1 MRILHFGD
9 IHFWRLQL
17 DRDFYYPKR
26 VLGIANLALRRRH
39 RFPQKLA
46 WEVMDRIAGED
57 ADMVLFSGDMTTMS
71 LEGEFRD
78 AARAFAPLYE
88 KWGESLVVIAG
99 NHDRYSPR
107 SVRLQYFEKH
117 FPRAA
122 LPEGRRVFSRQ
133 FGDHVSVIGLDASRP
148 FMVRSNGLLDRNLEQ
163 ELDRKLEVAGELG
176 RKVLL
181 MGHFPYSYPGGFP
194 GKWHH
199 RLLREEALAGV
210 IARHQPVAYLHGHK
224 HVRWCLRDARCP
236 HTLCLNCGPAG
247 MSSSSPESHAGW
259 LTFELSEDGSLTELN
274 KVSISPGGE
283 MLREAVAIPP
293 VSQG

>member
-9 IHFWRLQL
+9 IHFWRLRF

-26 VLGIANLALRRRH
+26 ILGMANLTLCRRH
-39 RFPQKLA
+39 RFPPRLA
-46 WEVMDRIAGED
+46 REAMAGIAGEE

-88 KWGESLVVIAG
+88 KWGDRLVVIPG

-107 SVRLQYFEKH
+107 SARLQYFEKH

-122 LPEGRRVFSRQ
+122 LQQGQRVFSRQ
-133 FGDHVSVIGLDASRP
+133 VGDHVSVVGFDASRP
-148 FMVRSNGLLDRNLEQ
+148 FMMRSNGLFDENLER
-163 ELDRKLEVAGELG
+163 ELDRELEAAGECG

-181 MGHFPYSYPGGFP
+181 MGHFPYSYPGKSP

-199 RLLREEALAGV
+199 RLLREEVLAKV
-210 IARHQPVAYLHGHK
+210 IARHQPAAYLHGHK
-224 HVRWCLRDARCP
+224 HVRWCLRDSRSP
-236 HTLCLNCGPAG
+236 QTLCLNCGPAG
-247 MSSSSPESHAGW
+247 MYSVSPDRHAGW
-259 LTFELSEDGSLTELN
+259 LTFELSEDGALSDLN
-274 KVSISPGGE
+274 KVSMGPGGDL
-283 MLREAVAIPP
+283 LREALTIPP
-293 VSQG
+293 ALPG